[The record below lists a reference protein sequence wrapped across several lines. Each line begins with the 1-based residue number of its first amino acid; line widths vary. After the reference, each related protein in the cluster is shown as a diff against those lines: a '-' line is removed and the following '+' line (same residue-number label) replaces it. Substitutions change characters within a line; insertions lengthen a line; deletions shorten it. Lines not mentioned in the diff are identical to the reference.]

1 MDGGPFVNVY
11 LFGSRIFD
19 PLTTSSQVLPRWAVK
34 AITPFPPFKCYHFF
48 NIAIFKIEATGD
60 FHYIHSDILKTAS
73 TDLFDLLLILLPT
86 QCEIQIIQGDLLS
99 FSQEIEGQGAHLLAI
114 GGEGLYGEALYPCGP
129 ESEEKVPQMD
139 FKKFS

>member
-48 NIAIFKIEATGD
+48 NIAILKIEATGD

-73 TDLFDLLLILLPT
+73 T
-86 QCEIQIIQGDLLS
+86 
-99 FSQEIEGQGAHLLAI
+99 
-114 GGEGLYGEALYPCGP
+114 
-129 ESEEKVPQMD
+129 ESCI
-139 FKKFS
+139 